1 MGKDELL
8 ELIGRMCTPHEPDI
22 RCSWHTTSWK
32 ALREAEK
39 LTDRAI
45 FPALEEII
53 NENPGESGLDIRKAA
68 CFIYKKL
75 LIHRFDESRFA
86 FLLSRLDKEVQR
98 GEYRWWNDFLC
109 EIEINPD
116 TPVTPLLAIAER
128 GDKYDV
134 KWLCHDIEVYAGK
147 GNVESIHALPDLQ
160 ARVKA
165 AKRTQHQAT
174 ADILKEHGIESKADM
189 NKLSKEDGAALYEA
203 LKAGVLEAYDI
214 TPKRLEKLIEQI
226 LK

>member
-1 MGKDELL
+1 MGKEGLL
-8 ELIGRMCTPHEPDI
+8 ELIGRMCAPHEPDI
-22 RCSWHTTSWK
+22 RCSWQTTSWK

-39 LTDRAI
+39 QTDRVI

-53 NENPGESGLDIRKAA
+53 NENPGENGLDIRKAA

-75 LIHRFDESRFA
+75 LIQRFDESRFA
-86 FLLSRLDKEVQR
+86 FLLSCLGKEVVK
-98 GEYRWWNDFLC
+98 GEYMWWNDFLC

-128 GDKYDV
+128 GNKYDV
-134 KWLCHDIEVYAGK
+134 EWVCKTVEVYAGK
-147 GNVESIHALPDLQ
+147 GNAESINALPALK

-165 AKRTQHQAT
+165 AKRTPRQAT
-174 ADILKEHGIESKADM
+174 ADILREYSVESKADID
-189 NKLSKEDGAALYEA
+189 KLGEEDGVVLCEA

-214 TPKRLEKLIEQI
+214 TPKQLERLIEKI